1 MLSVEDV
8 RRDIPLLS
16 EVIYADNAATTP
28 KPKPV
33 IDAVAN
39 YMARYGV
46 NVERGSY
53 RLAQEATDL
62 WGNARKSAA
71 KVLLNCQP
79 DELVFAKSATEA
91 INMAANALERPLLD
105 RIDGKFSYD
114 APIVKWQRGDK
125 IISTILE
132 HHSNLMPWMRLS
144 ARVGARFVMVQPSKD
159 ALLLPEHFE
168 EVVDQ
173 QTRVVAIQHASNCM
187 GTVHQLKEIIKTIK
201 VLNNR
206 TLVVVDG
213 SQAVGHMPV
222 NVREIGCDFYAFS
235 GHKGPLGPQGTGGL
249 YVRKELLVHMDPLIV
264 GGGAISDV
272 TERDYKLRS
281 DSSAKRFEAGTPNVP
296 GAVGLGR
303 AAEYVHDIGL
313 YRIEARE
320 RELTKSFIDKI
331 SGIKGVDV
339 CGTQDMSARCGV
351 VPFNIEGWR
360 CQDVSLTLDEKWK
373 ILTRAGHHCCLPAM
387 RFFGLWEKFGGNVRA
402 SFAYY
407 NTEEEV
413 AKVADAVKKMAG
425 A

>member
-16 EVIYADNAATTP
+16 EVIYADNAATTL

-53 RLAQEATDL
+53 RLAQEATEVWD
-62 WGNARKSAA
+62 NARKSVARI
-71 KVLLNCQP
+71 LLNCQP
-79 DELVFAKSATEA
+79 DELVFTKSATEA

-114 APIVKWQRGDK
+114 APIIKWQRGDK
-125 IISTILE
+125 VVSTLLE
-132 HHSNLMPWMRLS
+132 HHSNIMPWMRLS
-144 ARVGARFVMVQPSKD
+144 ARAGARFVMVPPSND
-159 ALLLPEHFE
+159 ALLLQENFE
-168 EVVDQ
+168 DVVDQ

-187 GTVHQLKEIIKTIK
+187 GTVHRLKEIIKTIK

-222 NVREIGCDFYAFS
+222 SVKELGCDFYAFS

-249 YVRKELLVHMDPLIV
+249 YIRKEILGHIDPLIV
-264 GGGAISDV
+264 GGGAIADV

-281 DSSAKRFEAGTPNVP
+281 DSTAKRFEAGTPNVP
-296 GAVGLGR
+296 GVIGLGR
-303 AAEYVHDIGL
+303 GAEYVREIGL
-313 YRIEARE
+313 TRIEARE
-320 RELTKSFIDKI
+320 RELARSFIDRI
-331 SGIKGVDV
+331 SAVKGVEIYGPSDL
-339 CGTQDMSARCGV
+339 SSRCGIV
-351 VPFNIEGWR
+351 LFNIEGWR

-407 NTEEEV
+407 NTDEEV
-413 AKVADAVKKMAG
+413 EKIADAVRTIAG